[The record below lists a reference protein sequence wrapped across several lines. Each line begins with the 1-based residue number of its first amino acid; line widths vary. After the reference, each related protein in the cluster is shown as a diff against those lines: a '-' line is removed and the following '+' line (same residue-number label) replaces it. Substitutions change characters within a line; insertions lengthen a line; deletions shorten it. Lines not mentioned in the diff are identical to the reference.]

1 LRALHHYW
9 SGATGVNSRRPVNS
23 DVMLLRI
30 SYLLLVIAV
39 VLSTVVAQSP
49 KVLNNGNTFPGV
61 SLSLLSQR
69 CLPKKKVPYVGDDFI
84 DFSDMTTWFRLS
96 NGSSKGVYYLADAV
110 TSTADPVG
118 FQLFRPSKRGDWDS
132 PYTPARGRPDVFT
145 GEGVK
150 WLLLRPGSVVEFE
163 TLDFSRRRGQHA
175 MSVFLNTK
183 PTHDNRVEL
192 VSNAFVPKHCRKRG
206 K

>member
-1 LRALHHYW
+1 
-9 SGATGVNSRRPVNS
+9 
-23 DVMLLRI
+23 MLLRI

-39 VLSTVVAQSP
+39 VLCTVVAQSP

-69 CLPKKKVPYVGDDFI
+69 CLPKNKVPYVGDDFI
-84 DFSDMTTWFRLS
+84 DFSDMTTRFRLS
-96 NGSSKGVYYLADAV
+96 NGSSKDVYYLADAV

-118 FQLFRPSKRGDWDS
+118 FQLFRPNKRADWDA
-132 PYTPARGRPDVFT
+132 PYTPARGREGIFT

-150 WLLLRPGSVVEFE
+150 WLVLRPGSVIEFE
-163 TLDFSRRRGQHA
+163 TLDFSPRRGQHA
-175 MSVFLNTK
+175 ASVFLNTR
-183 PTHDNRVEL
+183 PAHDNRVEL
-192 VSNAFVPKHCRKRG
+192 ISNAFVPIRCCKRG